1 MLLCFRS
8 DRLHSSPS
16 KWIRYREQLER
27 KVKHCW
33 NPRPRKPISV
43 AYRSVC
49 LDRSIHSTQKQLVW
63 QLGPTKTDGLW
74 SEIEIL
80 GGSHV
85 ARYVVVAESH
95 LTILTELHLRWELHS
110 VLCGL
115 LRTQMVSVVTLFL
128 VAGSWKCSR
137 CGYRLTTLHIY
148 NPLSGKR
155 KVNKSRYRHEVPRGF
170 QEVNVPRLRDNG
182 SEWW

>member
-1 MLLCFRS
+1 MHWETVVLSNISLTIGRCIECYCMFCS
-8 DRLHSSPS
+8 DRLHSRPS
-16 KWIRYREQLER
+16 KWIGYTEQLER

-49 LDRSIHSTQKQLVW
+49 LGRSIHSTQKQLVW

-85 ARYVVVAESH
+85 VRYVVVPESH
-95 LTILTELHLRWELHS
+95 LTICTELHLRWEL
-110 VLCGL
+110 
-115 LRTQMVSVVTLFL
+115 RYTLFCAAYEHNWFL
-128 VAGSWKCSR
+128 LYLFRVEGSWKCSW
-137 CGYRLTTLHIY
+137 CCYRLTTLHI
-148 NPLSGKR
+148 
-155 KVNKSRYRHEVPRGF
+155 
-170 QEVNVPRLRDNG
+170 
-182 SEWW
+182 